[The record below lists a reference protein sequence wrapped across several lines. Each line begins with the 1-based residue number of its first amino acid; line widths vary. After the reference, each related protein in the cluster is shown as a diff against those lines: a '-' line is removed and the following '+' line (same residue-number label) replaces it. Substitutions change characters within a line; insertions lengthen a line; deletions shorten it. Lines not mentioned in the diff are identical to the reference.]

1 MDADQRLDGID
12 QRLQQIEERL
22 SRLENAPVTEAAIER
37 ESTVVSPES
46 DASEVTGVV
55 SPEPDASE
63 VARVVSPEPDATEVT
78 PLLALAGKSILI
90 LGGAF
95 LLRAATES
103 TALPRQIGV
112 VLGLLY
118 AMAWIVAAALAAR
131 AGRRSAAV
139 FHAAVA
145 AIVAYPIVWEATVHF
160 HVLSAV
166 TAALLLVGFSIA
178 LIVVAR
184 LGGKSSV
191 APAASPA
198 VFFPDAGVAA
208 GTTPP
213 LQLPAWIA
221 VAGATLDALLLA
233 YATGELIPFALEL
246 TFVGVV
252 ALILSMSYV
261 GWLLAIESDL
271 FALVLILMTLF
282 SRSPDSRSP
291 VVVTLLVFAIAWM
304 TVTSR
309 ASVQVAVASLIGI
322 AGASALVLSPSAM
335 TILWGFAAVVA
346 AEIARH
352 TSSRVFA
359 LQSAAWGVFAA
370 IGGGLFSFAAVVIF
384 GDDGT
389 AVIPMPALIAAALC
403 LVAFARLDFARLPML
418 AIAVCAAA
426 AVAIHAA
433 TTTISG
439 GANTHAIV
447 RTIILAAV
455 AVALASIGRMWKL
468 PEASQL
474 AVATLALTGVQVIAQ
489 ELRAGTAAIMFIALA
504 VYGGAML
511 AIARLRRVAT
521 TS

>member
-12 QRLQQIEERL
+12 QRLQRIEERL
-22 SRLENAPVTEAAIER
+22 SRLERAPLPEAVLAR
-37 ESTVVSPES
+37 ES
-46 DASEVTGVV
+46 AVV
-55 SPEPDASE
+55 SPEPDAN
-63 VARVVSPEPDATEVT
+63 EVT

-103 TALPRQIGV
+103 TALPRQIGIV
-112 VLGLLY
+112 IGLLY

-145 AIVAYPIVWEATVHF
+145 AIIAYPIVWEATVHF

-166 TAALLLVGFSIA
+166 TAALLLVGFSVA
-178 LIVVAR
+178 LIVVSR
-184 LGGKSSV
+184 LGGKSS
-191 APAASPA
+191 
-198 VFFPDAGVAA
+198 GN
-208 GTTPP
+208 TRP

-221 VAGATLDALLLA
+221 VAGATLDAMLLA
-233 YATGELIPFALEL
+233 YATKELIPFALEL
-246 TFVGVV
+246 TIVGVAAV
-252 ALILSMSYV
+252 ILSMSYV

-271 FALVLILMTLF
+271 FAIALIIATLLDQ
-282 SRSPDSRSP
+282 SKDSRSP
-291 VVVTLLVFAIAWM
+291 VVAALLVFAIGWM

-309 ASVQVAVASLIGI
+309 ASVQVAVASVIGI

-335 TILWGFAAVVA
+335 TILWGCAAVLA

-352 TSSRVFA
+352 TSWRVFA
-359 LQSAAWGVFAA
+359 LQSAAWGMFAA

-384 GDDGT
+384 GEDGK
-389 AVIPMPALIAAALC
+389 AVIPVPALIAASLC
-403 LVAFARLDFARLPML
+403 LVVFARLDVARLPML
-418 AIAVCAAA
+418 AIVTCAAA
-426 AVAIHAA
+426 ALAIHAA

-447 RTIILAAV
+447 RTIILAAA
-455 AVALASIGRMWKL
+455 AVAMASIGRMWKL

-474 AVATLALTGVQVIAQ
+474 AVGTLALTGVQVIAQ
-489 ELRAGTAAIMFIALA
+489 ELRAGTAAIMFIALV
-504 VYGGAML
+504 VYGSAMV
-511 AIARLRRVAT
+511 AIARLRRVPAT
-521 TS
+521 S

>member
-22 SRLENAPVTEAAIER
+22 SRLESAPATEPVLNRASAA
-37 ESTVVSPES
+37 VSR
-46 DASEVTGVV
+46 
-55 SPEPDASE
+55 EPDASD
-63 VARVVSPEPDATEVT
+63 VASVVSPGPDASEVT

-131 AGRRSAAV
+131 AGRRSAAA

-145 AIVAYPIVWEATVHF
+145 AIVAYPIVWEATVRF
-160 HVLSAV
+160 HVLRAV
-166 TAALLLVGFSIA
+166 TAALLLVVFSIA
-178 LIVVAR
+178 LIVVGR
-184 LGGKSSV
+184 LGGKSRL
-191 APAASPA
+191 APATPA
-198 VFFPDAGVAA
+198 LQAA
-208 GTTPP
+208 
-213 LQLPAWIA
+213 AWIA

-233 YATGELIPFALEL
+233 YATKELIPFALEL
-246 TFVGVV
+246 TVVGVV
-252 ALILSMSYV
+252 ALILSMNYV

-271 FALVLILMTLF
+271 FAIALIIATLLDQ
-282 SRSPDSRSP
+282 SKDSRSP
-291 VVVTLLVFAIAWM
+291 AVVTLLVIAIAWM

-309 ASVQVAVASLIGI
+309 ASVQVAAASLIGV
-322 AGASALVLSPSAM
+322 AGASALVLSPFAM
-335 TILWGFAAVVA
+335 TILWGVAAVVA

-352 TSSRVFA
+352 MSSRVFA
-359 LQSAAWGVFAA
+359 LQSAAWGMFAA
-370 IGGGLFSFAAVVIF
+370 IGGGLVTFAAVVIF
-384 GDDGT
+384 GDDRT
-389 AVIPMPALIAAALC
+389 AIIPEPALIAAALC
-403 LVAFARLDFARLPML
+403 LVAFARTDFARLPLL
-418 AIAVCAAA
+418 AVATCAAA

-433 TTTISG
+433 ATAIG
-439 GANTHAIV
+439 GSPNTHAIV
-447 RTIILAAV
+447 RTMILAVAAV
-455 AVALASIGRMWKL
+455 TMASIGRMWRM

-474 AVATLALTGVQVIAQ
+474 AIGTLALAGVQVIAQ

-511 AIARLRRVAT
+511 AIARLRRTART
-521 TS
+521 T

>member
-22 SRLENAPVTEAAIER
+22 SRLENAPVTEAAIAR
-37 ESTVVSPES
+37 ESAIV
-46 DASEVTGVV
+46 A
-55 SPEPDASE
+55 PEPEAGE
-63 VARVVSPEPDATEVT
+63 NSPI
-78 PLLALAGKSILI
+78 LALAGKSILI

-118 AMAWIVAAALAAR
+118 ATAWIVAAALAAR

-139 FHAAVA
+139 FHCAVA
-145 AIVAYPIVWEATVHF
+145 AIVAYPIVWEATTHF

-166 TAALLLVGFSIA
+166 TAAILLAGFSIA

-184 LGGKSSV
+184 LYNMQS
-191 APAASPA
+191 
-198 VFFPDAGVAA
+198 
-208 GTTPP
+208 
-213 LQLPAWIA
+213 PAWIA

-233 YATGELIPFALEL
+233 YATKELIPFALEL

-271 FALVLILMTLF
+271 FAIALIIATLLDQ
-282 SRSPDSRSP
+282 SKDSRSP
-291 VVVTLLVFAIAWM
+291 IVITLLVFAIGWM
-304 TVTSR
+304 AMTSR
-309 ASVQVAVASLIGI
+309 ASVQAAVAALIGI
-322 AGASALVLSPSAM
+322 AGASALVLESSAR

-352 TSSRVFA
+352 TSMRVFA

-370 IGGGLFSFAAVVIF
+370 IGGGLFSFAAVVIL

-389 AVIPMPALIAAALC
+389 AVIPVPALIAAALC
-403 LVAFARLDFARLPML
+403 LVAFARLDFARLPLL
-418 AIAVCAAA
+418 AIATCAAA

-433 TTTISG
+433 TTAISG
-439 GANTHAIV
+439 GSPGTHAIV
-447 RTIILAAV
+447 RTIILAAA
-455 AVALASIGRMWKL
+455 AVGLAMIGRRWNVA
-468 PEASQL
+468 EASQL